1 MRSTSTIARPSRAGP
16 EVLRLV
22 AGRRSA
28 RDRRARGPSLVR
40 GRAVPSGT
48 EIPPLRAPSPVPQ
61 FHRGG
66 ESAEPAGLNIRPDIR
81 VCFLGDSFTLGTGDD
96 LGLGWP
102 GRVLAA
108 ERARGVNMTA
118 YNLGIRG
125 QTGAQI
131 AERAASEVS
140 VRISEQGD
148 RRGVVI
154 SFGANDLYQGRP
166 PHRIRPSPARGVA
179 MGPKPRPRRA
189 FVVAAPPLAEP
200 DLRPKQN
207 VLQKALDRVCSDFA
221 APFLDLPAAVDD
233 WSP

>member
-1 MRSTSTIARPSRAGP
+1 
-16 EVLRLV
+16 
-22 AGRRSA
+22 
-28 RDRRARGPSLVR
+28 
-40 GRAVPSGT
+40 
-48 EIPPLRAPSPVPQ
+48 
-61 FHRGG
+61 
-66 ESAEPAGLNIRPDIR
+66 LNIRPDIR

-108 ERARGVNMTA
+108 ERGRGVNMTA
-118 YNLGIRG
+118 YNLGVRG

-140 VRISEQGD
+140 VRISERGD

-154 SFGANDLYQGRP
+154 CFGANDLYQGRP
-166 PHRIRPSPARGVA
+166 PHESGQALRGVLQWA
-179 MGPKPRPRRA
+179 LSQGLAA

-221 APFLDLPAAVDD
+221 TPFLDLPAAVDD
-233 WSP
+233 WSPWRLEAEAGDGVHPGAEGYRRVAVAFEAWDAWRKWLDRD